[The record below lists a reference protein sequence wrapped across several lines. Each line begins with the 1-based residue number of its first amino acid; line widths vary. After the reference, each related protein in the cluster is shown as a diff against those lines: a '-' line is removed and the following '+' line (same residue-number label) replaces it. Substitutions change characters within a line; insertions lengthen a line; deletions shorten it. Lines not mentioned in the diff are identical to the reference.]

1 MEARTYH
8 TMAELLSQKM
18 QALIAMMTMIV
29 SWIIAQG
36 AIVEQ
41 GFDQLFSLGLLI
53 VAITVVWKAFNKK
66 DESESQLL
74 RDQIKA
80 KDDLIEIQKDI
91 IDGYK
96 QKGD

>member
-8 TMAELLSQKM
+8 TMAELLSQKV

-36 AIVEQ
+36 SIVEQ

-53 VAITVVWKAFNKK
+53 VAIIVVWKAFNKK

-74 RDQIKA
+74 RDQIQA
-80 KDDLIEIQKDI
+80 KDDLIKIQKNI

-96 QKGD
+96 QKRD

>member
-1 MEARTYH
+1 MEARTWH
-8 TMAELLSQKM
+8 TMAELLSQQV
-18 QALIAMMTMIV
+18 QALIAIMTIIS
-29 SWIIAQG
+29 SWIIAQ
-36 AIVEQ
+36 ASIVEQ

-53 VAITVVWKAFNKK
+53 VAVVVVWKAFNKK

-74 RDQIKA
+74 RDQIQA

-91 IDGYK
+91 INDYK